1 MDQNLKQRLN
11 NIRLFADELPSALII
26 HDAVTL
32 EIIYMNRTGLDIL
45 GTTLDDL
52 QAMDPGIY
60 HAKYFNTEDS
70 NDYVPK
76 IMHIM
81 HSQVNEQVS
90 YFQQVRVPQ
99 NTEWQLFVSNTK
111 VFARNEAGDTTHL
124 ITTAGLIDPVHHITS
139 KVNRVMDEIYFLR
152 ANNPLFLTLTRREKE
167 VLKQMAM
174 GSNSS
179 EIAEKLFISPA
190 TADTHRRNIRN
201 KLNLKNNYDAVKFA
215 QAYNLL

>member
-1 MDQNLKQRLN
+1 MDQDFTLRLN
-11 NIRLFADELPSALII
+11 NIRSFADELPSALII
-26 HDAVTL
+26 HKVDTMEIVYMNSTGLNILGSTL
-32 EIIYMNRTGLDIL
+32 EELQTL
-45 GTTLDDL
+45 GPDL
-52 QAMDPGIY
+52 Y
-60 HAKYFNTEDS
+60 HVKFFNTEDS

-81 HSQVNEQVS
+81 QSKVNEQVS

-111 VFARNEAGDTTHL
+111 VFARNPAGEATYL
-124 ITTAGLIDPVHHITS
+124 ITTAGVIDPVHHITS
-139 KVNRVMDEIYFLR
+139 KVNRVMDEINFLR
-152 ANNPLFLTLTRREKE
+152 NNNPLFLTLTRREKE

-174 GSNSS
+174 GSNSG
-179 EIAEKLFISPA
+179 EIAEKLFISST